1 MVILRGVDPERK
13 EMSKN
18 EDDIL
23 SKLNAP
29 WITKDGY
36 LDWTKFP
43 IDSVLKQALSP
54 HDDKFQ
60 SACRTLASMYSSGR
74 TEAGIFLFGLLI
86 HNADNIIKK
95 TAIVEALVHVQ
106 TKQAADLLFRELR
119 LTVSSNSTRK
129 YINSILKTLKH
140 FPFELIEEGFEELL
154 NDKKW
159 SYRMKMKFREI
170 VEFVEYEN
178 WDLSSL

>member
-1 MVILRGVDPERK
+1 
-13 EMSKN
+13 MSKQ
-18 EDDIL
+18 DDEIL
-23 SKLNAP
+23 GSLNLP
-29 WITKDGY
+29 WVTEEGF
-36 LDWTKFP
+36 LDWKKFP
-43 IDSVLKQALSP
+43 IDSVLKQALSSKY
-54 HDDKFQ
+54 DEFQ
-60 SACRTLASMYSSGR
+60 SACRTLASMYGAGR

-86 HNADNIIKK
+86 HNADNIIQK

-119 LTVSSNSTRK
+119 LTVNSNSTRG

-140 FPFELIEEGFEELL
+140 FPLELIEEGFEELL

-159 SYRMKMKFREI
+159 SYRMKSKFKEI

-178 WDLSSL
+178 WDLNSL